1 MIQTPFPTIRV
12 VPALLAFGLAATACL
27 PASPTESA
35 TPASPSSPPSS
46 TTVTSPAPTPT
57 DGEIDAYVREI
68 TDWEAIVGSARPLG
82 RTTIGDPTEPTETT
96 IDVVR
101 TGDDGEEVIQ
111 REAYVCASQDYS
123 LTENPREVVL
133 ADPSAGQLW
142 PGAVLD
148 GAAHARGALRPIA
161 VDRTN
166 RAPLGISVA
175 GGGVLGIRSGISTVV
190 TEPTGSTVRE
200 GINQLIANAL
210 ESDVVT
216 GAGYSSFESVES
228 HSSSQVALELGLS
241 ARYLG
246 HRLDAELDY
255 SRQANESTYTAYF
268 IQRLYTIAIDAPQT
282 PSDFFADGVTADE
295 LDTLGL
301 GPDTPPLY
309 VGSVSY
315 GRILMYSITS
325 SDSAEQIAGAI
336 EYSYNGFG
344 GGVSAEVAASYEE
357 TLSEARI
364 EVLAV
369 GGPNAGVQNLIAT
382 GDLASYFEQDLAL
395 NQVEPIAFTVNRLS
409 DNQLAEV
416 VDTTEYTQTTCKLV
430 GAPLPTPIHWWT
442 LDGTLDDNAG
452 AATLG
457 GVFEEFAAGRFG
469 QAFPFDGSVGS
480 ANTFG
485 EVDGVRYDQVI
496 PTEGAYTV
504 SAWINPRST
513 GLGTIISQVGAGYE
527 TGDMAIRIADGKLYF
542 YRRPAAGD
550 VSVDNSVSVDGVI
563 RLNQWN
569 HVTVVYGA
577 EAATSIQLYVDGEDV
592 TGSLAA
598 SRYVGLRGDALTRI
612 GTSELMPED
621 QQVDGATAHRFPLD
635 GSLDELMIF
644 DRALSADE
652 VAVMH
657 QNFDAYKG

>member
-1 MIQTPFPTIRV
+1 MIQIPSLRFGRAALATI
-12 VPALLAFGLAATACL
+12 ALTLAATACL
-27 PASPTESA
+27 PATEQ
-35 TPASPSSPPSS
+35 TG
-46 TTVTSPAPTPT
+46 TTPT
-57 DGEIDAYVREI
+57 GPVPTTTAAADDGDIDEIDEFVRDV
-68 TDWEAIVGSARPLG
+68 TDWEAIAGGGGTTLG
-82 RTTIGDPTEPTETT
+82 RATLGGPGEPTETIVEVET
-96 IDVVR
+96 TDDNGDDVV
-101 TGDDGEEVIQ
+101 Q
-111 REAYVCASQDYS
+111 REAYVCTSQDYS
-123 LTENPREVVL
+123 LTANPREVVL

-148 GAAHARGALRPIA
+148 GAAHAHGELRPIA
-161 VDRTN
+161 IDRAN
-166 RAPLGISVA
+166 RAPLGMSVA
-175 GGGVLGIRSGISTVV
+175 GGGVLGIRSGISTIVE
-190 TEPTGSTVRE
+190 EPTGSTARE
-200 GINQLIANAL
+200 GINQLVANAI

-246 HRLDAELDY
+246 HRLEAELDY
-255 SRQANESTYTAYF
+255 SRAANQSTYTAYF
-268 IQRLYTIAIDAPQT
+268 IQRLYTIAVDAPQT
-282 PSDFFADGVTADE
+282 PSDFFADDMTADE
-295 LDTLGL
+295 LAAAGI
-301 GPDTPPLY
+301 GRETPPLY

-325 SDSAEQIAGAI
+325 SNSAEQIAGAM
-336 EYSYNGFG
+336 EYSYNGLA

-369 GGPNAGVQNLIAT
+369 GGPNAGVQNLIVS

-395 NQVEPIAFTVNRLS
+395 NQVEPIAFTVNRLA

-416 VDTTEYTQTTCKLV
+416 VDTTEYRQNTCELV
-430 GAPLPTPIHWWT
+430 GAPLPSPVHWWT
-442 LDGTLDDNAG
+442 LDGTLDDRAG
-452 AATLG
+452 VAPIG
-457 GVFEEFAAGRFG
+457 GVTEEYGAGRFG

-496 PTEGAYTV
+496 PSEGAYTV
-504 SAWINPRST
+504 SAWVNPRSN
-513 GLGTIISQVGAGYE
+513 GLGTIISQVGSSYE
-527 TGDMAIRIADGKLYF
+527 TGDMAIRISDEKLYF

-550 VSVDNSVSVDGVI
+550 LSVDNSVSTEGVVP
-563 RLNQWN
+563 LNQWT
-569 HVTVVYGA
+569 HITVVYGA
-577 EAATSIQLYVDGEDV
+577 EAATSIQLYADGRDV

-598 SRYVGLRGDALTRI
+598 SRYTGVRGDALTRI
-612 GTSELMPED
+612 GTSELAAD
-621 QQVDGATAHRFPLD
+621 TVDGATAHRFALD

>member
-1 MIQTPFPTIRV
+1 MIQNQTIRLGRLV
-12 VPALLAFGLAATACL
+12 AAVTGLAVVATACI
-27 PASPTESA
+27 PVDAPSSA
-35 TPASPSSPPSS
+35 DTPATTPIAVE
-46 TTVTSPAPTPT
+46 TTVPPTTVPSN
-57 DGEIDAYVREI
+57 DEIDTFVRDI
-68 TDWEAIVGSARPLG
+68 TDWDAIAPAPAPLG
-82 RTTIGDPTEPTETT
+82 RARLGEPTEPTEAV
-96 IDVVR
+96 IDVER
-101 TGDDGEEVIQ
+101 TDDAGAPIVE
-111 REAYVCASQDYS
+111 REAYVCQSQDYS

-142 PGAVLD
+142 PGALLD
-148 GAAHARGALRPIA
+148 GAAHAQGALRPIA
-161 VDRTN
+161 INRDN

-175 GGGVLGIRSGISTVV
+175 GGGVLGIRSGISTIVD
-190 TEPTGSTVRE
+190 EPTGSTVRE

-210 ESDVVT
+210 EADVVT

-228 HSSSQVALELGLS
+228 HSSNQVALELGLS

-255 SRQANESTYTAYF
+255 SKDVNESTYTAYF
-268 IQRLYTIAIDAPQT
+268 IQRLYTIAVDAPQT
-282 PSDFFADGVTADE
+282 PSDFFAAAVTPDE
-295 LDTLGL
+295 LAAAGI

-325 SDSAEQIAGAI
+325 TDSAEQIAGAI
-336 EYSYNGFG
+336 EYSYNGLA

-357 TLSEARI
+357 TLSNSAI
-364 EVLAV
+364 QVLAV
-369 GGPNAGVQNLIAT
+369 GGPNAGVQNLIES

-416 VDTTEYTQTTCKLV
+416 VDTTEYTQTSCELV
-430 GAPLPTPIHWWT
+430 GAPLPSPDHWWT
-442 LDGTLDDNAG
+442 FDGTLDAEAG
-452 AATLG
+452 VAPLG
-457 GVFEEFAAGRFG
+457 GVNEEYGAGRFG
-469 QAFPFDGSVGS
+469 QSFPFDGSVGS

-485 EVDGVRYDQVI
+485 EIDGVRYDQVI

-504 SAWINPRST
+504 SAWVNPRSNE
-513 GLGTIISQVGAGYE
+513 LGTIISQVGTRFE

-550 VSVDNSVSVDGVI
+550 VSVDNSVSIDGVI
-563 RLNQWN
+563 ALNRWN
-569 HVTVVYGA
+569 HITVVYGA
-577 EAATSIQLYVDGEDV
+577 EADTSIQLYVNGQDV
-592 TGSLAA
+592 TGTLTA
-598 SRYVGLRGDALTRI
+598 SRYTATRGDALTRV
-612 GTSELMPED
+612 GTSELARD
-621 QQVDGATAHRFPLD
+621 NVDGATAHRFPLD

-657 QNFDAYKG
+657 QNFDAYKA